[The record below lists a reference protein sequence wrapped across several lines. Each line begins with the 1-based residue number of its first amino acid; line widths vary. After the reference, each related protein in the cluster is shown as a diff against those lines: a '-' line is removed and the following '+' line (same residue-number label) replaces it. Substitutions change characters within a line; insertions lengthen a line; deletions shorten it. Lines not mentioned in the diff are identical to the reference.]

1 MERRITWTV
10 TDFYCGGSPDFP
22 EYDDDIARDIA
33 DITEVYGRMTA
44 CRAVQRTVM
53 KYIGTNIKAYF
64 KGKQSFDK
72 YFDKLYSTLELY
84 ASE

>member
-1 MERRITWTV
+1 V

-22 EYDDDIARDIA
+22 EYDDDIERDIA

-44 CRAVQRTVM
+44 CKAVQSMVR
-53 KYIGTNIKAYF
+53 KYIGTNIKAVF
-64 KGKQSFDK
+64 KGEAPFDK
-72 YFDKLYSTLELY
+72 YFDKLCSTLELY